1 MADMSEFDA
10 MRESKSRGP
19 RCTVCIL
26 VDPATTSLDS
36 ARLESLQVA
45 LATDHR
51 GGGYSHATIIEVL
64 AGWGFRF
71 SGDTVGRHRRR
82 LCK

>member
-1 MADMSEFDA
+1 MADLSEFDA
-10 MRESKSRGP
+10 IQQSKSRGP

-26 VDPATTSLDS
+26 VDPATTSLNS

-51 GGGYSHATIIEVL
+51 GGGYSHSTITQVL

-71 SGDTVGRHRRR
+71 SGDTLGRHRRG